1 MNQSV
6 AQVVVRQE
14 GQGGIA
20 LRAMEAEGPDRPYSQ
35 LPAPS
40 VAKRLEYRSSQKK
53 EDQFIAAIA
62 IARSEQ
68 LIDVKSVEMSRRAPM
83 NGSPSAFIWASG
95 LCRAML

>member
-6 AQVVVRQE
+6 VPLVVRQE

-20 LRAMEAEGPDRPYSQ
+20 LRAMGAQGPDNPCSQ

-62 IARSEQ
+62 IARPDQ
-68 LIDVKSVEMSRRAPM
+68 LTDVKFS
-83 NGSPSAFIWASG
+83 
-95 LCRAML
+95 